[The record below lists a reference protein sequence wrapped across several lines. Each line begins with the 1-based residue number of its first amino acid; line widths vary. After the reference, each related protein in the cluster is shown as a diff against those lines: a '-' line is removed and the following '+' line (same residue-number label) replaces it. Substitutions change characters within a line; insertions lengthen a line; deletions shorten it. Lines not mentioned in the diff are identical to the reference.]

1 MKPKHE
7 RVQELRNK
15 LSEIRW
21 EFEEIMNEDRLRL
34 GGSVS
39 PCVGGLSCVI
49 IAACEAKDEMEKHY
63 KKWGN

>member
-1 MKPKHE
+1 MKTTKY
-7 RVQELRNK
+7 K
-15 LSEIRW
+15 
-21 EFEEIMNEDRLRL
+21 FEYNARL